1 MSMDEN
7 VTSRAEI
14 SAQSA
19 QSFAEAQESKSDRD
33 YNVTSVTLVLS
44 SVEESRQLD
53 FPSLIL
59 LIFQSPCFII
69 RK

>member
-1 MSMDEN
+1 MSNDED

-19 QSFAEAQESKSDRD
+19 QSFAEAQESKSDKD
-33 YNVTSVTLVLS
+33 DDVTTQLLS
-44 SVEESRQLD
+44 SVKVSRPLD

-59 LIFQSPCFII
+59 CQSSCFII